1 MKNVISVLRCNQV
14 RFGRR
19 SRSREL
25 ASPRRHSFSEFRTRA
40 GRVRLDLPEGP
51 ASGLRVYGGPHVAL
65 DLLDAGAAALEAPE
79 VQVPIP
85 ANLLLDVTAAYLHLR
100 TSSGGGVGEHEV
112 IAVLSCLL

>member
-1 MKNVISVLRCNQV
+1 MANVIPVLRYNQV

-25 ASPRRHSFSEFRTRA
+25 ASPRRHTFREFRTRA

-51 ASGLRVYGGPHVAL
+51 ASGLRIGRGPHVAL

-85 ANLLLDVTAAYLHLR
+85 ANLLLDVTAAHLHRR
-100 TSSGGGVGEHEV
+100 TS
-112 IAVLSCLL
+112 